1 VHPSDSRSI
10 AARCLASW
18 TSGDLDGLREL
29 LADDVTFDGPLGHT
43 EGADDYV
50 SGVARM
56 ARMVTAAEQQQ
67 LIADGD
73 EVVIL
78 YELIT
83 HDPPA
88 RIPTAG
94 VYRIRDGKVASVR
107 AFFDPRP
114 LTEAAPAPPS

>member
-1 VHPSDSRSI
+1 VHPSDPRSI
-10 AARCLASW
+10 AARCLACW
-18 TSGDLDGLREL
+18 TGGDLDGLREL

-43 EGADDYV
+43 EGADEYV
-50 SGVARM
+50 RGIARM
-56 ARMVTAAEQQQ
+56 AEIVTTAEQQQ

-73 EVVIL
+73 DVVIL
-78 YELIT
+78 YELVT

-94 VYRIRDGKVASVR
+94 IYRIRDGRVAAVR

-114 LTEAAPAPPS
+114 LTEAAPARRT

>member
-1 VHPSDSRSI
+1 MPASDPRAI
-10 AARCLASW
+10 AARCLTCW

-29 LADDVTFDGPLGHT
+29 LADDVTFTGPLGQT
-43 EGADDYV
+43 EGADEYV
-50 SGVARM
+50 TGVARM
-56 ARMVTAAEQQQ
+56 AALVSAAEQQQ
-67 LIADGD
+67 VIGDGD
-73 EVVIL
+73 DVVLL
-78 YELIT
+78 YDLIT

-114 LTEAAPAPPS
+114 LTEGAPTRR

>member
-1 VHPSDSRSI
+1 VHDTDPRSI
-10 AARCLASW
+10 AARCLTCW

-29 LADDVTFDGPLGHT
+29 LADDVTFTGPLGQT

-50 SGVARM
+50 TGVARM
-56 ARMVTAAEQQQ
+56 AELVTAAEQLQV
-67 LIADGD
+67 IGDGED
-73 EVVIL
+73 VVVL
-78 YELIT
+78 YDLIT

-94 VYRIRDGKVASVR
+94 WYRIRDGKVASVR

-114 LTEAAPAPPS
+114 LTERAPAKG